1 MAEIAG
7 SNPAEPTALF
17 SIGGENMADDELDTD
32 KKLHNQL
39 HNIDKEAPAH
49 NRDDDVEPSS
59 FLEMSLRD
67 YEQRTGKRRPE
78 CSGGR
83 LSPIL
88 SPNPTRQLQAPT
100 GLSTVARNLKTW
112 KALPPIF
119 RSRKPI

>member
-1 MAEIAG
+1 MAEVAG
-7 SNPAEPTALF
+7 SNPAEPTFF
-17 SIGGENMADDELDTD
+17 SQLDANIMADDEHDED

-39 HNIDKEAPAH
+39 HNIDKEAPAQ

-100 GLSTVARNLKTW
+100 GLSTVARNPKTW

>member
-83 LSPIL
+83 LPIL

-100 GLSTVARNLKTW
+100 GLSTVARNPKTW